1 MGYELDAN
9 KYNYK
14 CLMLS
19 VLVIEL
25 IWMAVET
32 GLFVVEKSIMRIAVI
47 PITIYAMIVI
57 IILAFKG
64 LNHKWVKYVLITSE
78 ILIIHIMGTMLTYH
92 VVIFFGIPFL
102 MAAHY
107 QNKKMAIYT
116 LIISLIGMI
125 FVIGIGYS
133 YGVCDLNMVA
143 FTKDRIDT
151 YGELAIIPINIISG
165 STKLKVMAY
174 FYFPRAVLL
183 TLFTVMTLS
192 IAESGRAMQLKQSK
206 AEFESTHD
214 EMTGLFNK
222 NMYLRMIEN
231 KYPKIKTIAVV
242 YFDVNGLKQINDN
255 LGHEKGD
262 LLIQMGAKSLLYF
275 KTDDISIYRMGG
287 DEFVLIMDNGTEEKI
302 EKLLTAWQK
311 ILDAMNSELF
321 EFKCEM
327 ASGYAFGEG
336 KDIEKIVE
344 LADEE
349 MYKNKIAMKGFA
361 R

>member
-19 VLVIEL
+19 VLAIEL
-25 IWMAVET
+25 IWIATET
-32 GLFVVEKSIMRIAVI
+32 GLFVVEKSIMRTAVI
-47 PITIYAMIVI
+47 PITIFSMIVI
-57 IILAFKG
+57 IVLALMG
-64 LNHKWVKYVLITSE
+64 LNHRWVKYVLITSE
-78 ILIIHIMGTMLTYH
+78 IFAIHIMGTMLTYH

-116 LIISLIGMI
+116 LITSLIGMF

-165 STKLKVMAY
+165 ATKLKVMAY

-183 TLFTVMTLS
+183 VLFTVMTLS
-192 IAESGRAMQLKQSK
+192 IAESGRVMQQKQTE
-206 AEFESTHD
+206 AEYESTHD
-214 EMTGLFNK
+214 KMTGVYNK
-222 NMYLRMIEN
+222 NMYLRMISA
-231 KYPKIKTIAVV
+231 KCPKMKKIAVV

-262 LLIQMGAKSLLYF
+262 LLIKLAAKTLSYF
-275 KTDDISIYRMGG
+275 KSDDLSIFRMGG
-287 DEFVLIMDNGTEEKI
+287 DEFVAIMENGTEEKV
-302 EKLLTAWQK
+302 EKFLASWKK
-311 ILDAMNSELF
+311 ILEAMNSEMS
-321 EFKCEM
+321 EIKCEM
-327 ASGYAFGEG
+327 ASGYALGEG
-336 KDIEKIVE
+336 KDVEKIVE
-344 LADEE
+344 MADDE

>member
-1 MGYELDAN
+1 MSYEVEAN

-19 VLVIEL
+19 VLVVEL
-25 IWMAVET
+25 LWIVTEC
-32 GLFVVEKSIMRIAVI
+32 GLFRVEKNIMRTAAI
-47 PITIYAMIVI
+47 PITIISMIVI
-57 IILAFKG
+57 ITLAITG
-64 LNHKWVKYVLITSE
+64 LNHNWVKYVIITSE
-78 ILIIHIMGTMLTYH
+78 VFAIHIMGTMLTYH

-107 QNKKMAIYT
+107 QNKKMAFYT

-125 FVIGIGYS
+125 FVIGVGYS
-133 YGVCDLNMVA
+133 FGVCDLNMVA

-165 STKLKVMAY
+165 ATRLKVMAY

-183 TLFTVMTLS
+183 VLFTVMTLS
-192 IAESGRAMQLKQSK
+192 IAESGRNMQLRQTK
-206 AEFESTHD
+206 AEYESTHD
-214 EMTGLFNK
+214 KMTGVYNK
-222 NMYLRMIEN
+222 NMYLKMIEN
-231 KYPKIKTIAVV
+231 KYPKVKNVAVI
-242 YFDVNGLKQINDN
+242 YFDVNGLKQINDR

-262 LLIQMGAKSLLYF
+262 LLIEMAAKTLTYF
-275 KTDDISIYRMGG
+275 KTDKLRIYRMGG
-287 DEFVLIMDNGTEEKI
+287 DEFVAIMEDGTEEKV
-302 EKLLTAWQK
+302 EKFLTSWKK
-311 ILDAMNSELF
+311 ILAAMNSELF

-327 ASGYAFGEG
+327 ASGYSIGEG

>member
-1 MGYELDAN
+1 MGYEVEAN

-25 IWMAVET
+25 LWIATEM
-32 GLFVVEKSIMRIAVI
+32 GIFVVEKSIMRTAAI
-47 PITIYAMIVI
+47 PITIMSMAVI
-57 IILAFKG
+57 ITLAITG
-64 LNHKWVKYVLITSE
+64 LKHRWVKYVIITAE
-78 ILIIHIMGTMLTYH
+78 VLALHILGTMLTYH

-107 QNKKMAIYT
+107 QNKKMAFYT
-116 LIISLIGMI
+116 LTISLIGMI

-133 YGVCDLNMVA
+133 FGVCDLNMVA

-165 STKLKVMAY
+165 KTRLKVMAY

-183 TLFTVMTLS
+183 VLFAVMTLS
-192 IAESGRAMQLKQSK
+192 IAESGRNMQQRQTK

-214 EMTGLFNK
+214 KMTGLFNK
-222 NMYLRMIEN
+222 NMYLKMMTN
-231 KYPKIKTIAVV
+231 KYPKVKKIAVI

-262 LLIQMGAKSLLYF
+262 LLIQMGAKTLLYF
-275 KTDDISIYRMGG
+275 KNDETSIFRMGG
-287 DEFVLIMDNGTEEKI
+287 DEFVMVMENGTEEKV
-302 EKLLTAWQK
+302 EKLLASWRK
-311 ILDAMNSELF
+311 MLEAMNSELF

-327 ASGYAFGEG
+327 AAGYSVGEG

-344 LADEE
+344 QADEK
-349 MYKNKIAMKGFA
+349 MYKNKIAMKGSA